1 MRSAKIEKYTLIFR
15 GFPERI
21 GVCAGFS
28 LGRIG
33 SVRLG
38 LSDFCS
44 NEEIVGG
51 ERCEIG
57 EEKGG
62 DCRRKWKVNV
72 EIKKVASE

>member
-15 GFPERI
+15 GFPARI
-21 GVCAGFS
+21 GVCAGCS

-38 LSDFCS
+38 LGDFCS

-51 ERCEIG
+51 ERCETG
-57 EEKGG
+57 EENG
-62 DCRRKWKVNV
+62 
-72 EIKKVASE
+72 